1 MFTEAAQR
9 LDVRRQEAAS
19 RRLWVGAFTAGPQL
33 GSGSVRVQFTA
44 WEGSPPRDC
53 WSGALDRAL
62 GDRFRVPRAD
72 EPAVRVAAESSAVRG
87 ARHICQF
94 CISGT
99 TGHQAGLPD
108 GFACPSR
115 A

>member
-62 GDRFRVPRAD
+62 GNWFLGPTSRPCASLQSHRLQG
-72 EPAVRVAAESSAVRG
+72 E
-87 ARHICQF
+87 Q
-94 CISGT
+94 GT
-99 TGHQAGLPD
+99 
-108 GFACPSR
+108 FVSCV
-115 A
+115 